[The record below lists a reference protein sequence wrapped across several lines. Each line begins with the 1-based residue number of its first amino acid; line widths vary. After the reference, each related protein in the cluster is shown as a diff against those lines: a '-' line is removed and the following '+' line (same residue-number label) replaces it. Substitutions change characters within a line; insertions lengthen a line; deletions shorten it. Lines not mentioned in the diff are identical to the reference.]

1 MGHPR
6 CVAGPLPSPQGPGWS
21 TLPHRRH
28 GACPAELAQLVEHFH
43 GKEGVIGS
51 SPMEGLRRTA
61 AANYSGLYCGAMI
74 SFKKLSSFLFVA
86 AFVAAFGPVSGASA
100 QAAQISWSACPIE
113 DYPTL
118 QCGTFKV
125 PYDYGKPNGKQFTL
139 ALQKL
144 PASGTKIGTLFTNP
158 GGPGDEGRTS
168 WTVAEQGS
176 ASFDL
181 IGFDPRGV
189 GETRPAFDC
198 EKADTASPKA
208 PPVDWV
214 QIAAVQTILTARANR
229 ACQRKSADFIAH
241 VGTNNVVRD
250 LDAMRAAVGDAKL
263 NFWGM
268 SYGTRIGYVYAYRY
282 PQRVRAMILDAPSSP
297 NGSRAN
303 NAAVGAGS
311 ADEALR
317 FIRSVSPATYAAV
330 ISTRNSLF
338 ASRLDIGTAGRS
350 FRLDGYLWLITV
362 MSKLSSQDSWPEITA
377 LAKQVAAARIVG
389 PGGYDARAALREEVG
404 VAEDE
409 DVGGMAA
416 GDGALPAINCAD
428 YADRPS
434 ARQRARIVRN
444 VVSRAPLF
452 GGVKA
457 SIMVSDCA
465 GFTFR
470 PDPVP
475 RLASRASLA
484 RVRNVKL
491 AISDSTAD
499 AATPL
504 VWGRAMARAFP
515 SAFEVTQETGNHVNF
530 LRTESDCVDDPIRAY
545 LLTQKM
551 APRRTTCLFT
561 APEGLDMSAV
571 AAGKRKLDPSAIV
584 ETILRNNRLNGR
596 GAN

>member
-1 MGHPR
+1 
-6 CVAGPLPSPQGPGWS
+6 
-21 TLPHRRH
+21 
-28 GACPAELAQLVEHFH
+28 
-43 GKEGVIGS
+43 
-51 SPMEGLRRTA
+51 
-61 AANYSGLYCGAMI
+61 MI

-100 QAAQISWSACPIE
+100 QAAQISWTACPIE

-125 PYDYGKPNGKQFTL
+125 PYDYSKPNGKQFTL

-144 PASGTKIGTLFTNP
+144 PASGTKIGTLFANP
-158 GGPGDEGRTS
+158 GGPGSPGLNIWRVPATS
-168 WTVAEQGS
+168 QS
-176 ASFDL
+176 LRDSFDL
-181 IGFDPRGV
+181 VGFDPRGI
-189 GETRPAFDC
+189 GETKPAFDC
-198 EKADTASPKA
+198 EPAEGGVPASPTN
-208 PPVDWV
+208 VDW
-214 QIAAVQTILTARANR
+214 AAVSAALTPGIARANR

-268 SYGTRIGYVYAYRY
+268 SYGTRIGFTYAYRY
-282 PQRVRAMILDAPSSP
+282 PQRVRAIILDGPVTP
-297 NGSRAN
+297 NGSWAN
-303 NAAVGAGS
+303 FARVRSGS
-311 ADEALR
+311 NDEALR
-317 FIRSVSPATYAAV
+317 FVRSVSPATYAAV

-350 FRLDGYLWLITV
+350 MRLGGYEWINIIAN
-362 MSKLSSQDSWPEITA
+362 KLLPQSGWPEIME
-377 LAKQVAAARIVG
+377 LAKQIAAARIVG
-389 PGGYDARAALREEVG
+389 TGGDQARAALRTALAI
-404 VAEDE
+404 AEAD
-409 DVGGMAA
+409 DPDGTAADGGANEA
-416 GDGALPAINCAD
+416 VNCAD

-444 VVSRAPLF
+444 VASRAPVI
-452 GGVKA
+452 GGLLA
-457 SIMVSDCA
+457 SSTVPSCT

-475 RLASRASLA
+475 RIASRASLA

-515 SAFEVTQETGNHVNF
+515 SAFEVTQETGNHVNY
-530 LRTESDCVDDPIRAY
+530 LSTESDCVDDPLREY
-545 LLTQKM
+545 LLTLKM

-561 APEGLDMSAV
+561 APDGLDMSAV
-571 AAGKRKLDPSAIV
+571 AAGKRKL
-584 ETILRNNRLNGR
+584 N
-596 GAN
+596 

>member
-1 MGHPR
+1 
-6 CVAGPLPSPQGPGWS
+6 
-21 TLPHRRH
+21 
-28 GACPAELAQLVEHFH
+28 
-43 GKEGVIGS
+43 
-51 SPMEGLRRTA
+51 
-61 AANYSGLYCGAMI
+61 MI
-74 SFKKLSSFLFVA
+74 LFKKLSSFLFVA

-100 QAAQISWSACPIE
+100 QAAQISWTTCPKE
-113 DYPTL
+113 EYPAPALAEALYPQL

-125 PYDYGKPNGKQFTL
+125 PYDYSRPSGKKFTL

-158 GGPGDEGRTS
+158 GGPGGEGRTS
-168 WTVAEQGS
+168 WTA
-176 ASFDL
+176 AARIRIRKSFDL

-198 EKADTASPKA
+198 EKKHTVSPKA
-208 PPVDWV
+208 PPGDWV

-268 SYGTRIGYVYAYRY
+268 SYGSRIGYVYAYRY
-282 PQRVRAMILDAPSSP
+282 PQRVRAMILDGPISP
-297 NGSRAN
+297 NGSLAN
-303 NAAVGAGS
+303 SAAVGAGS

-330 ISTRNSLF
+330 IATRNSLF
-338 ASRLDIGTAGRS
+338 ASRLDIGTAGRPT
-350 FRLDGYLWLITV
+350 RLTGYEWLILIDN
-362 MSKLSSQDSWPEITA
+362 KLSSQDSWPEITA

-452 GGVKA
+452 GGGKA
-457 SIMVSDCA
+457 SIWVSLCT

-475 RLASRASLA
+475 RIASRASLA

-530 LRTESDCVDDPIRAY
+530 LSTESDCVDDPLREY
-545 LLTQKM
+545 LLTLKM

-561 APEGLDMSAV
+561 APAGLDMSAV
-571 AAGKRKLDPSAIV
+571 AAGKRKL
-584 ETILRNNRLNGR
+584 N
-596 GAN
+596 

>member
-1 MGHPR
+1 MRLAYAFPIPKLAR
-6 CVAGPLPSPQGPGWS
+6 LLSFIPVA
-21 TLPHRRH
+21 
-28 GACPAELAQLVEHFH
+28 LV
-43 GKEGVIGS
+43 
-51 SPMEGLRRTA
+51 A
-61 AANYSGLYCGAMI
+61 
-74 SFKKLSSFLFVA
+74 
-86 AFVAAFGPVSGASA
+86 AAFGPAATAGA
-100 QAAQISWSACPIE
+100 QATQISWTDCPA
-113 DYPTL
+113 DAYPSPELAEKYPGL
-118 QCGTFKV
+118 QCGTFEV
-125 PYDYGKPNGKQFTL
+125 PYDYSRPNGKKFTL
-139 ALQKL
+139 ALRKL

-158 GGPGDEGRTS
+158 GGPGAPGRNM
-168 WTVAEQGS
+168 WS
-176 ASFDL
+176 APAQSASLRQSFDL
-181 IGFDPRGV
+181 VGFDPRAI
-189 GETRPAFDC
+189 GETKPAFDC
-198 EKADTASPKA
+198 FERAAGPQNTPN
-208 PPVDWV
+208 VDWV
-214 QIAAVQTILTARANR
+214 QYVDELALRFAKANR
-229 ACQRKSADFIAH
+229 ACQKKSADFISH

-250 LDAMRAAVGDAKL
+250 LDAMRAAVGDSKL
-263 NFWGM
+263 TYWGM
-268 SYGTRIGYVYAYRY
+268 SYGSRIGYVYAYRY
-282 PQRVRAMILDAPSSP
+282 PQRVRAILLDGSVAPD
-297 NGSRAN
+297 GSW
-303 NAAVGAGS
+303 
-311 ADEALR
+311 ADHVDVRSRSNDQALR

-330 ISTRNSLF
+330 IATRDSLF

-350 FRLDGYLWLITV
+350 IPLAGYEWLTLIDN
-362 MSKLSSQDSWPEITA
+362 KLSSQDSWPEITA

-416 GDGALPAINCAD
+416 GDGALNAINCAD

-434 ARQRARIVRN
+434 ARQRVRIVRN

-452 GGVKA
+452 GGGKA
-457 SIMVSDCA
+457 SLFLSLCT

-475 RLASRASLA
+475 RIASRASLA

-530 LRTESDCVDDPIRAY
+530 LSTESDCVDDPLREY
-545 LLTQKM
+545 LLTLKM

-584 ETILRNNRLNGR
+584 ETILRNNRLSGK
-596 GAN
+596 

>member
-1 MGHPR
+1 
-6 CVAGPLPSPQGPGWS
+6 
-21 TLPHRRH
+21 
-28 GACPAELAQLVEHFH
+28 
-43 GKEGVIGS
+43 
-51 SPMEGLRRTA
+51 
-61 AANYSGLYCGAMI
+61 MI

-100 QAAQISWSACPIE
+100 QAAQISWTACPIE

-144 PASGTKIGTLFTNP
+144 PASGTKIGTLFANP
-158 GGPGDEGRTS
+158 GGPGASGRGI
-168 WTVAEQGS
+168 WTHPAQS
-176 ASFDL
+176 ASLRQSFDL
-181 IGFDPRGV
+181 VGFDPRGI
-189 GETRPAFDC
+189 GQTRPAFDC
-198 EKADTASPKA
+198 DEPGGESPA
-208 PPVDWV
+208 NTLNIDWIRYTQEQV
-214 QIAAVQTILTARANR
+214 PAILRANR

-250 LDAMRAAVGDAKL
+250 LDAMRAAVGDSKL
-263 NFWGM
+263 TYWGA
-268 SYGTRIGYVYAYRY
+268 SYGTRIGYTYAYRY
-282 PQRVRAMILDAPSSP
+282 PQRVRAIILDGPVTP
-297 NGSRAN
+297 DGSWGNFAR
-303 NAAVGAGS
+303 VRSGS
-311 ADEALR
+311 NDEALR

-338 ASRLDIGTAGRS
+338 ASRLDIGTAGRPT
-350 FRLDGYLWLITV
+350 RLGGYDWVRIIAN
-362 MSKLSSQDSWPEITA
+362 KLLQQSNWPQVIE

-389 PGGYDARAALREEVG
+389 PGGYDARAALRTELAI
-404 VAEDE
+404 AEAD
-409 DVGGMAA
+409 DPDGTAADGGANE
-416 GDGALPAINCAD
+416 AINCAD
-428 YADRPS
+428 YADRPG
-434 ARQRARIVRN
+434 ARQRSRIVRN
-444 VVSRAPLF
+444 VVSRAPVF
-452 GGVKA
+452 GG
-457 SIMVSDCA
+457 ILVSSAAPGCT

-475 RLASRASLA
+475 RIASRASLA

-491 AISDSTAD
+491 AITDSTAD

-530 LRTESDCVDDPIRAY
+530 LSTESDCVDDPLREY
-545 LLTQKM
+545 LVTLKM

-571 AAGKRKLDPSAIV
+571 AASKRKLDPDAVV
-584 ETILRNNRLNGR
+584 ETILRNNRLNER
-596 GAN
+596 